1 MNYKVS
7 IPQVAYPSSK
17 STHLSVLPILA
28 HGESWEIAASHAITN
43 IIEKYLSEYGH
54 NRNNL
59 QENGTFELHYVPANA
74 FKKSFTIPLTT
85 HYHPEAN
92 SQNEDNNQL
101 FLNVPKAEQ
110 NHYEDLTARF

>member
-1 MNYKVS
+1 MN
-7 IPQVAYPSSK
+7 
-17 STHLSVLPILA
+17 ILA

-43 IIEKYLSEYGH
+43 IIEKYLSDQGH
-54 NRNNL
+54 SRNNL

-74 FKKSFTIPLTT
+74 MKKSFTIPLTT
-85 HYHPEAN
+85 HYHPESN
-92 SQNEDNNQL
+92 SQGEENNQL